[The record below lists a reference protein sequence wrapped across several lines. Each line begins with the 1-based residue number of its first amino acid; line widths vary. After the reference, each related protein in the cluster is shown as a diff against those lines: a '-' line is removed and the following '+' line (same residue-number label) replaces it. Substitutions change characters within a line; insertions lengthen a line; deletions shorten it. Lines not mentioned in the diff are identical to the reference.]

1 MDENVHTT
9 CVEMLQ
15 QRGYEITKDDE
26 EMFIGKKGSSSIV
39 VFYNTNPK
47 FNVERLQEYISLME
61 DMSIHHAI
69 VVYKDSVTP
78 VAKKVISELQGM
90 VVELFEEKSLR
101 YNITKHRLVPKHI
114 LLSKSE
120 CVAFKQ
126 KYGLKIPVILTT
138 DPVCRFYNFQRGD
151 IVKIHRLD
159 DYVSFRIVK

>member
-61 DMSIHHAI
+61 DMSI
-69 VVYKDSVTP
+69 
-78 VAKKVISELQGM
+78 Q
-90 VVELFEEKSLR
+90 F
-101 YNITKHRLVPKHI
+101 
-114 LLSKSE
+114 
-120 CVAFKQ
+120 
-126 KYGLKIPVILTT
+126 
-138 DPVCRFYNFQRGD
+138 
-151 IVKIHRLD
+151 
-159 DYVSFRIVK
+159 